1 MTPRPSAPLS
11 ARALRPQARELA
23 PPASGCLHVWR
34 VDLAAAGEGLLR
46 LLSEEERERA
56 VRIISARRA
65 RLWSHAR
72 AALRALLGGYLACD
86 PGTVTLIADRNGK
99 PALDAGSASY
109 GGPAARHTR
118 DLRFNMSHSG
128 EVALV
133 AFSAGEEVGV
143 DVEVARR
150 RLDAA
155 ALAARAFGAA
165 HSARLRELEGADRE
179 REFLR
184 LWVRREASLKCLGTR
199 PSDPRFNGEAQQLLH
214 PRPWL
219 AELDVGPCG
228 AAAVAMRREP
238 RELRYF
244 NWRPASAATKAGP
257 AR

>member
-86 PGTVTLIADRNGK
+86 PATVTLATDGRGK
-99 PALDAGSASY
+99 PALRGGSASTS
-109 GGPAARHTR
+109 GAEEARAR
-118 DLRFNMSHSG
+118 DLRYNVSHSG

-133 AFSAGEEVGV
+133 ALSAGEEVGV
-143 DVEVARR
+143 DVELARR
-150 RLDAA
+150 ARDAA
-155 ALAARAFGAA
+155 AVAKRVFGAGHA
-165 HSARLRELEGADRE
+165 TRLQELEGAERE
-179 REFLR
+179 HEFLR